1 MKQFIETIKIKN
13 FKAFQEE
20 QVFDIKG
27 KNVLVYGTNGSG
39 KSSLFWALYT
49 FLQSS
54 IKSDDE
60 VKKYFETFD
69 ELNKQTHQS
78 LKNVFMPDDADSYID
93 ITFKDEHNISRS
105 FQISHNNINTNTN
118 TDTRVQELNLAS
130 DFINYKLLHNFYNTS
145 HKQEINLWPVFERD
159 IFPFLTVGTQNWLED
174 IIKNATNDVPR
185 TPKGNVAS
193 RGRKIRY
200 EDELVVLNEKI
211 EALLEE
217 IERNANKFL
226 KEEFFENKDV
236 IKVDLKFTKK
246 FNFNKVR
253 QRLWREDMAYKRRE
267 ELQIKLSIKLK
278 EENSTDWK
286 TIHRPHSFLNE
297 ALLTRVAI
305 AIRIGATQTRLE
317 SLFKILVL
325 DDMLI
330 SLDMSNRMDVMR
342 LILNVDNKAELNF
355 FDNFQ
360 KIILTHDKG
369 FFNLIQRHT
378 DDNDWVYYKF
388 IKDESKNEAPKIS
401 NDLTHLQKAEKY
413 FEDAEL
419 ENCGNELRKAAEQV
433 LTQYLDPNMK
443 NLKSDFE
450 SLGTMLNK
458 AINEINNNRFNK
470 FKSNFLSTI
479 ELEKLKKI
487 KEDYLIDSSLS
498 DVEKA
503 ALTNTKTRIFDL
515 LIELNSVSHKKET
528 LLINTKEILDRIM
541 NAASHAGDNPLYT
554 AELKEAITKIK
565 ELKDFLN
572 T

>member
-1 MKQFIETIKIKN
+1 MKKTIETIKIKN

-27 KNVLVYGTNGSG
+27 KNVLIYGTNGSG

-54 IKSDDE
+54 IKSDNE

-69 ELNKQTHQS
+69 ELNSLTHQS
-78 LKNVFMPDDADSYID
+78 LKNVFMPDNSESYVD
-93 ITFKDEHNISRS
+93 ITFQDENMVRTSYKISDS
-105 FQISHNNINTNTN
+105 IVNTNKN
-118 TDTRVQELNLAS
+118 TDTSIQELNLAS

-174 IIKNATNDVPR
+174 IIKAVTRDVPR
-185 TPKGNVAS
+185 TPKGNVVS
-193 RGRKIRY
+193 QNRKANY
-200 EDELVVLNEKI
+200 ENELTALNGKI
-211 EALLEE
+211 EVLLQE
-217 IERNANKFL
+217 IQVNANKFL
-226 KEEFFENKDV
+226 KEEFFENNEV
-236 IKVDLKFTKK
+236 IEVDLKFTKK

-253 QRLWREDMAYKRRE
+253 QELWKEDMAYKRRE

-278 EENSTDWK
+278 EGNTWK

-297 ALLTRVAI
+297 AFLTRVAI

-342 LILNVDNKAELNF
+342 LILNVDNKAELKF

-378 DDNDWVYYKF
+378 NDNEWVYYKF
-388 IKDESKNEAPKIS
+388 IKDESKNEAPKIN

-419 ENCGNELRKAAEQV
+419 DNCGNELRKVAEQV

-443 NLKSDFE
+443 KLKSDFE

-458 AINEINNNRFNK
+458 AITDINNNRFNK
-470 FKSNFLSTI
+470 FKSNFIS
-479 ELEKLKKI
+479 ELELDKLKKI
-487 KEDYLIDSSLS
+487 KENYLADGTLT
-498 DVEKA
+498 DEEKI

-528 LLINTKEILDRIM
+528 LLLNTKEILDRIM

-554 AELKEAITKIK
+554 AELKDAIIKIK
-565 ELKDFLN
+565 ELKDHLN
-572 T
+572 N

>member
-60 VKKYFETFD
+60 VKKYFQTFD
-69 ELNKQTHQS
+69 ELNKLTHQS
-78 LKNVFMPDDADSYID
+78 LKNVFMPDDADSYVD
-93 ITFKDEHNISRS
+93 ITFKDEDNAITSY
-105 FQISHNNINTNTN
+105 QISNNAIDTNN
-118 TDTRVQELNLAS
+118 DDDTKIQELNLAS
-130 DFINYKLLHNFYNTS
+130 DFINYKLLYNFYNTS

-159 IFPFLTVGTQNWLED
+159 IFPFLTNGTQNWLND
-174 IIKNATNDVPR
+174 IIRSITNDVPR
-185 TPKGNVAS
+185 TPTGKVISKNK
-193 RGRKIRY
+193 KINY
-200 EDELVVLNEKI
+200 ERELVELNDKIQVL
-211 EALLEE
+211 LDE
-217 IERNANKFL
+217 IQRNANKFL
-226 KEEFFENKDV
+226 KEEFFDNKEV
-236 IKVDLKFTKK
+236 IEVELKFTRK

-253 QRLWREDMAYKRRE
+253 QKLWEEVNSYKRRE
-267 ELQIKLSIKLK
+267 ELQIKLTIKLK
-278 EENSTDWK
+278 EEDAAVWK

-297 ALLTRVAI
+297 AQLTRVAI

-317 SLFKILVL
+317 SFFKILVL

-342 LILNVDNKAELNF
+342 LILNVENKAELKF

-369 FFNLIQRHT
+369 FFDLIKRHT
-378 DDNDWVYYKF
+378 EDTDWIYYKF
-388 IKDESKNEAPKIS
+388 IKDESKIEAPKIS
-401 NDLTHLQKAEKY
+401 IDLTHLQKAEKY
-413 FEDAEL
+413 FEEAEL

-433 LTQYLDPNMK
+433 LNQYLDPTMSKMK
-443 NLKSDFE
+443 NDFKG
-450 SLGTMLNK
+450 LGDKLTDELNK
-458 AINEINNNRFNK
+458 INNNKFQK
-470 FKSNFLSTI
+470 FKTTFNS
-479 ELEKLKKI
+479 ELELNKLKKI
-487 KEDYLIDSSLS
+487 STDYSTDETVSEQERKSL
-498 DVEKA
+498 DNLKKK
-503 ALTNTKTRIFDL
+503 LFDL
-515 LIELNSVSHKKET
+515 VIDINETNNRKEK
-528 LLINTKEILDRIM
+528 LLLNTKEILDRIM
-541 NAASHAGDNPLYT
+541 NAASHAGENPLYT
-554 AELKEAITKIK
+554 AELKDAIVKIK

>member
-78 LKNVFMPDDADSYID
+78 LKNVFMPDDADSYVD
-93 ITFKDEHNISRS
+93 ITFKDENNVITSY
-105 FQISHNNINTNTN
+105 QISNNEIDTNN
-118 TDTRVQELNLAS
+118 DDDTKIQELNLAS
-130 DFINYKLLHNFYNTS
+130 DFINYKLLYNFYNTS

-159 IFPFLTVGTQNWLED
+159 IFPFLTNGTQNWLND
-174 IIKNATNDVPR
+174 IIRSITNDVPR
-185 TPKGNVAS
+185 TPTGEVISKNK
-193 RGRKIRY
+193 KINY
-200 EDELVVLNEKI
+200 ERELVELNDKIQVL
-211 EALLEE
+211 LDE
-217 IERNANKFL
+217 IQRNANKFL
-226 KEEFFENKDV
+226 KEEFFDNKEV
-236 IKVDLKFTKK
+236 IEVELKFTKK

-253 QRLWREDMAYKRRE
+253 EKLWEEVNSYKRRE
-267 ELQIKLSIKLK
+267 ELQIKLAIKLK
-278 EENSTDWK
+278 EEDAAVWK

-297 ALLTRVAI
+297 AQLTRVAI

-317 SLFKILVL
+317 SSFKMLVL

-342 LILNVDNKAELNF
+342 LILNVENKAELKF

-378 DDNDWVYYKF
+378 EDTDWVYYKF
-388 IKDESKNEAPKIS
+388 IKDESKNEAPKITQ
-401 NDLTHLQKAEKY
+401 DLTHLQKAEKY
-413 FEDAEL
+413 FKEAEL

-433 LTQYLDPNMK
+433 LNQYLDPTMK
-443 NLKSDFE
+443 NLKDDFE
-450 SLGTMLNK
+450 SLGMKLNK

-470 FKSNFLSTI
+470 FKTSFISNL
-479 ELEKLKKI
+479 ELDKLKKI
-487 KEDYLIDSSLS
+487 KEDYLVDATLS
-498 DVEKA
+498 DAEKTTI
-503 ALTNTKTRIFDL
+503 TNTKTKILDL
-515 LIELNSVSHKKET
+515 LIDLNSVNDKKET
-528 LLINTKEILDRIM
+528 LLINTKEILERIM
-541 NAASHAGDNPLYT
+541 NAASHAGENPLYT
-554 AELKEAITKIK
+554 AELKDAIIKIK
-565 ELKDFLN
+565 ELRDYLN
-572 T
+572 Q